1 VPECQD
7 GQGQEKSASREIGK
21 SAGREE
27 KTGGEKRMANGEV
40 FPAVAEKLLIG
51 LGRTNL
57 FSAFCFSSVDNF
69 SENASS
75 ANESDGKATFE
86 LSPRY
91 RERVMPYFAAKR
103 GKCCVKILL
112 ALLGFPV
119 REGVRE

>member
-1 VPECQD
+1 
-7 GQGQEKSASREIGK
+7 
-21 SAGREE
+21 
-27 KTGGEKRMANGEV
+27 MANGEV
-40 FPAVAEKLLIG
+40 FFLQSLKKLLIG

-75 ANESDGKATFE
+75 VNESDGKATFE
-86 LSPRY
+86 LSPRH
-91 RERVMPYFAAKR
+91 RERVMPYFAAER
-103 GKCCVKILL
+103 GKCCVKIFL

>member
-1 VPECQD
+1 L
-7 GQGQEKSASREIGK
+7 G
-21 SAGREE
+21 E

-40 FPAVAEKLLIG
+40 FFLQSLKKLLIG

-57 FSAFCFSSVDNF
+57 FSDFCFFSVDNF

-75 ANESDGKATFE
+75 VNESDGKATFE
-86 LSPRY
+86 LSLRY
-91 RERVMPYFAAKR
+91 RERVMPYFAAER

>member
-1 VPECQD
+1 
-7 GQGQEKSASREIGK
+7 
-21 SAGREE
+21 
-27 KTGGEKRMANGEV
+27 MANGEV

-86 LSPRY
+86 LSPRH
-91 RERVMPYFAAKR
+91 RERVMPYFAAER
-103 GKCCVKILL
+103 GKCCVKIFIG
-112 ALLGFPV
+112 ASRFP
-119 REGVRE
+119 RSRGS

>member
-1 VPECQD
+1 LGWG
-7 GQGQEKSASREIGK
+7 GQ
-21 SAGREE
+21 
-27 KTGGEKRMANGEV
+27 T
-40 FPAVAEKLLIG
+40 F
-51 LGRTNL
+51 

-86 LSPRY
+86 LSPRH
-91 RERVMPYFAAKR
+91 RERVMPYFAAER